1 MFNDIEGAEI
11 KWDRIVS
18 DRHIVRVWA
27 VSGAGGT
34 DYFVTIEQY
43 GSVWEDCVLEAGTS
57 VYSTSDDDSAW
68 EMFVSFANW
77 VREMASLGCVMSFSE
92 GAVMVYRRDVE
103 TLDGKLEVARKALG

>member
-1 MFNDIEGAEI
+1 MFNDVEGAMI

-18 DRHIVRVWA
+18 DRHIVRVWE
-27 VSGAGGT
+27 VDGGF
-34 DYFVTIEQY
+34 FVTIEQY
-43 GSVWEDCVLEAGTS
+43 GSVWEDSVLEGATS
-57 VYSTSDDDSAW
+57 VFSTSDDDSAW